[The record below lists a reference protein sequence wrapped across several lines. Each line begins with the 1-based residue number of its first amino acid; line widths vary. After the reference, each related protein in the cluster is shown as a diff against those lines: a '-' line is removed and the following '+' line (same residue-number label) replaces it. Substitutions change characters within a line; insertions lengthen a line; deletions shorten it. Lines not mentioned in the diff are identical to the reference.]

1 MWKMLNGLNYLN
13 AMNLISKEIEQYCL
27 DQSQPDT
34 GLLKALVNKTLKE
47 EEIPQMLSGP
57 LVGGLLQLLIKIT
70 GAKNILEIGMFTGYS
85 TLKMAEALP
94 EDGEIHTCEL
104 MEKHVK
110 TAESWFNKS
119 NDGYKIT
126 IHHGRAID
134 QLNSFKI
141 GSFDLIFIDADK
153 INYPEYYRR
162 STTLLKVG
170 GIAVLDNMLWDGE
183 VLNPKDRNAKAL
195 RETAELIKNNHRLE
209 SLLLPVRDGILIYRK
224 L

>member
-1 MWKMLNGLNYLN
+1 
-13 AMNLISKEIEQYCL
+13 MNLISKEIEQYCL

-170 GIAVLDNMLWDGE
+170 GIAVLDNMLWNGE
-183 VLNPKDRNAKAL
+183 VLNPKDGNAIAL